1 MEKFLVASSLRRL
14 VLQATHTQ
22 QSHSSSR
29 LRAILR
35 LADGIFLDVILITRL
50 IVETTQL

>member
-1 MEKFLVASSLRRL
+1 MEKSLVAVFLRRL

-35 LADGIFLDVILITRL
+35 LTDGMFSDVMLITR
-50 IVETTQL
+50 IFTETAQL